1 MADKI
6 FDAGQAYVAFSRVK
20 TLEGLFIKNFKPRNI
35 RVNADVVNEMK
46 RLSNQSLQS
55 EPVPKV
61 LCLPSNNWMKIS
73 HLNVHSYF
81 AKWEDIIKDQAMRQT
96 NILCFTETFLRHH
109 QHLEQSYLPTQNES
123 EVFRLDRL
131 QTNSEDLTKG
141 GIMIICPSSLQP
153 VRININH
160 PNQLEAISI
169 IATSTNSGHRMC
181 IVAVYRRPCQ
191 PLTEFLPL
199 ISNYITNLSNIIPT
213 IILGDFNED
222 LLSRSTSSVLVQLM
236 SNREFHQ
243 LVHLP
248 TTDSG
253 SLLDHIYYNGNIE
266 DTFVDVIDTYYS
278 DHDATYL
285 SLPM

>member
-1 MADKI
+1 MDQIVVDI

-20 TLEGLFIKNFKPRNI
+20 TLEGLLIKNFKSRNI
-35 RVNADVVNEMK
+35 RVNADMSEMK
-46 RLSNQSLQS
+46 KLSNQSLQS
-55 EPVPKV
+55 EPV
-61 LCLPSNNWMKIS
+61 PSNNWMKIS

-81 AKWEDIIKDQAMRQT
+81 AKWEDIKDQAMRQT

-141 GIMIICPSSLQP
+141 GIMIVCPSSLQP

-169 IATSTNSGHRMC
+169 IATSTNSGRRMC
-181 IVAVYRRPCQ
+181 IVAIYRHPCQ

-199 ISNYITNLSNIIPT
+199 ISNYVTNLPNIIPT
-213 IILGDFNED
+213 IILGDFKED

-236 SNREFHQ
+236 SDREFHQ

-278 DHDATYL
+278 DHDATHL
-285 SLPM
+285 SLSM

>member
-1 MADKI
+1 MSTLTSRNGKI
-6 FDAGQAYVAFSRVK
+6 
-20 TLEGLFIKNFKPRNI
+20 
-35 RVNADVVNEMK
+35 
-46 RLSNQSLQS
+46 
-55 EPVPKV
+55 
-61 LCLPSNNWMKIS
+61 
-73 HLNVHSYF
+73 
-81 AKWEDIIKDQAMRQT
+81 IIKDQAMRQT

-109 QHLEQSYLPTQNES
+109 QYLVQSYLPTQNES
-123 EVFRLDRL
+123 QVFRLDRL

-169 IATSTNSGHRMC
+169 IATSTNSGRRMC

-199 ISNYITNLSNIIPT
+199 ICNYITNLPNIIPT

-222 LLSRSTSSVLVQLM
+222 LLSRSTSSSLM

-253 SLLDHIYYNGNIE
+253 SLLDHIYYNGNIA
-266 DTFVDVIDTYYS
+266 DAFVDITDTYYS

-285 SLPM
+285 SLPI

>member
-1 MADKI
+1 MQFPLMQAWATTIHKVQGLTMDQIVVDI

-20 TLEGLFIKNFKPRNI
+20 TLEGLFIKNFKSRNI
-35 RVNADVVNEMK
+35 RVNADVVSEMK
-46 RLSNQSLQS
+46 KLSNQSLQS
-55 EPVPKV
+55 EPV
-61 LCLPSNNWMKIS
+61 PSNNWMKIS

-81 AKWEDIIKDQAMRQT
+81 AKWEDIIKDQAMTQT

-169 IATSTNSGHRMC
+169 IATSTNSGRRMC
-181 IVAVYRRPCQ
+181 IVAIYRHPCQ

-199 ISNYITNLSNIIPT
+199 ISNYVTNLPNIIPT

-222 LLSRSTSSVLVQLM
+222 LLSRSTSSVLVQIM
-236 SNREFHQ
+236 SQNSTNLFIFQ
-243 LVHLP
+243 SQ
-248 TTDSG
+248 T
-253 SLLDHIYYNGNIE
+253 LDHC
-266 DTFVDVIDTYYS
+266 
-278 DHDATYL
+278 
-285 SLPM
+285 